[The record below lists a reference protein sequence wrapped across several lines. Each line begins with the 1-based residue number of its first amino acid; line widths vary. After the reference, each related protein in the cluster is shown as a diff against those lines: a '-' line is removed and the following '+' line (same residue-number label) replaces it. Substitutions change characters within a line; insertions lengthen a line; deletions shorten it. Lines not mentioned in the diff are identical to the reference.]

1 MATPS
6 AAAAGLSRAEKPKRS
21 YDSAFKLKVID
32 YTGNHSIS
40 DTARHF
46 AIDRKRVREWKKQRE
61 ELQAL
66 PPKRSGWKEEAERL
80 PYQAS
85 RKKWS
90 CGLMKCEQKTCK
102 LLEHAFKKKRLASL
116 ALEERQ
122 ISLPVGVGW
131 KSFVGGISCHC
142 AEEQQ

>member
-6 AAAAGLSRAEKPKRS
+6 AAAAGSSRTEKPKRS

-66 PPKRSGWKEEAERL
+66 PQKKEAAGRRRQKGCPTKRRGRSG
-80 PYQAS
+80 
-85 RKKWS
+85 
-90 CGLMKCEQKTCK
+90 
-102 LLEHAFKKKRLASL
+102 
-116 ALEERQ
+116 
-122 ISLPVGVGW
+122 PVD
-131 KSFVGGISCHC
+131 
-142 AEEQQ
+142 